1 MTYPRQ
7 GLFLLLGLACCLR
20 MIRLNIKANEP
31 IRQPP
36 HHNDNRYYLM
46 PLALIFVWCGGQL
59 PEFRLLVNGALSAP
73 STELLVFKLTIHLL
87 LILPRIVIHPAAGGT
102 LQPY

>member
-31 IRQPP
+31 IR
-36 HHNDNRYYLM
+36 
-46 PLALIFVWCGGQL
+46 QL